1 MNLSNET
8 IFITVEEL
16 YKHMSN
22 LIKIDII
29 SGAKGLK
36 KQITS
41 PHILEPEY
49 LFSEHQTKNSSAGQI
64 LLISDTYLNLFS
76 NFTPS
81 KKLKVL
87 KRMFTDKIA
96 CIILVSP
103 KKEPYK
109 RFKTMANYHKVPVL
123 IAHSSLR
130 NTLELI
136 SSYLFKNLSSKKRI
150 HGVMMD
156 ISGVGVLIIGDSGV
170 GKSENALDLVMRGHR
185 LISDDIVEL
194 YENMNGEI
202 IAASPELT
210 KYHMEIRGLGII
222 NIKELL
228 GISAI
233 GDDKKV
239 NLIIELERWDEKKE
253 YERLGWSMNTK
264 KIMGKEFHLIKI
276 PVAPGRNLST
286 IIEVAV
292 RVFLLRKKGI
302 NPVREID
309 KRLREW
315 NNKND

>member
-1 MNLSNET
+1 MTISNGAL
-8 IFITVEEL
+8 FVTVEEL
-16 YKHMSN
+16 LKHINSI
-22 LIKIDII
+22 IKIEII
-29 SGAKGLK
+29 GGNKGLK

-41 PHILEPEY
+41 PYILEPEY
-49 LFSEHQTKNSSAGQI
+49 LLSEHKTKESSRGQI
-64 LLISDTYLNLFS
+64 LLISNTYLKLFK
-76 NFTPS
+76 NFALS
-81 KKLKVL
+81 KKIKVL
-87 KRMFTDKIA
+87 KSMFTKNVS
-96 CIILVSP
+96 CIILVEPESELF
-103 KKEPYK
+103 KK
-109 RFKTMANYHKVPVL
+109 FKTMANYHKVPIL
-123 IAHSSLR
+123 ISHSSLR
-130 NTLELI
+130 DTLEII

-233 GDDKKV
+233 GEDKKV
-239 NLIIELERWDEKKE
+239 NLIIELEKWDEKKE
-253 YERLGWSMNTK
+253 YDRLGWAMNKK
-264 KIMGKEFHLIKI
+264 KILGKNFPLIKI

-302 NPVREID
+302 NPIREID

-315 NNKND
+315 NKKND

>member
-1 MNLSNET
+1 MSLSNGA

-16 YKHMSN
+16 IKN
-22 LIKIDII
+22 LNNLLKIEVV
-29 SGAKGLK
+29 SGKKGLK
-36 KQITS
+36 NQITS
-41 PHILEPEY
+41 PYILEPEY
-49 LFSEHQTKNSSAGQI
+49 LLSEHKTKDIQSGRI
-64 LLISDTYLNLFS
+64 LLISNTYLSLFR

-81 KKLKVL
+81 KKIKVL
-87 KRMFTDKIA
+87 KRMFSKNIA
-96 CIILVSP
+96 CIILIEP
-103 KKEPYK
+103 EGGLYKKF
-109 RFKTMANYHKVPVL
+109 RTMANYHKLPVL
-123 IAHSSLR
+123 ISHSSLR
-130 NTLELI
+130 DTLETI

-239 NLIIELERWDEKKE
+239 NLIIELEKWDDKKE
-253 YERLGWSMNTK
+253 YDRLGWTMNSK
-264 KIMGKEFHLIKI
+264 KILGKEFPLIKI

-302 NPVREID
+302 NPIREID

-315 NNKND
+315 NKKI

>member
-1 MNLSNET
+1 MNAANGT
-8 IFITVEEL
+8 IFVTVEEL
-16 YKHMSN
+16 IKN
-22 LIKIDII
+22 LENLLKIEII
-29 SGAKGLK
+29 SGKKGIK
-36 KQITS
+36 NQITS
-41 PHILEPEY
+41 PYILEPEY
-49 LFSEHQTKNSSAGQI
+49 LLSEHKSKKLQPGQI
-64 LLISDTYLNLFS
+64 LLISNTYLNLFK
-76 NFTPS
+76 NFTPT
-81 KKLKVL
+81 KKVKIL
-87 KRMFTDKIA
+87 KRMFSKNIA
-96 CIILVSP
+96 CIILVEPSNGLY
-103 KKEPYK
+103 KK
-109 RFKTMANYHKVPVL
+109 FLTMANYHKRPVL
-123 IAHSSLR
+123 VSHTPLR
-130 NTLELI
+130 NTLETI
-136 SSYLFKNLSSKKRI
+136 SSFLFKNLSSKKRI

-239 NLIIELERWDEKKE
+239 NLIIELEKWDDRKE
-253 YERLGWSMNTK
+253 YERLGWKMNTK
-264 KIMGKEFHLIKI
+264 KILGKDFPLIKI

-302 NPVREID
+302 NPIREID

-315 NNKND
+315 NKKL